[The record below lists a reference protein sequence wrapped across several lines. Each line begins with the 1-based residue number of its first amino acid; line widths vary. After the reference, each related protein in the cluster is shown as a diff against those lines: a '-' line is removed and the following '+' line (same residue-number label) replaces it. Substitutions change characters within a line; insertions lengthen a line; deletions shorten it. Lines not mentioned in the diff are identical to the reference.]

1 VRGTGRVDD
10 VTEPEP
16 EPAPPAPPPP
26 PPGDAAAVA
35 RPRAETTRGGDTRAY
50 AARSPAAD
58 PAAADDA
65 DGPAAAAAAAAGDTA
80 ATVAAAENKI
90 DTTGK
95 MMRGA
100 SPELLAKL
108 AADLGRDPALQSLA
122 SKGLLRWND
131 LLKEVDGTV
140 TIDEEKVT
148 QVKQALRRQGLQS
161 RDNASAGYARYARE
175 RTVPR
180 MQRLPSG
187 VRVVTKPHWLR
198 AARPV

>member
-1 VRGTGRVDD
+1 MRGTGRVDD

-16 EPAPPAPPPP
+16 EPGPLAPPPP

>member
-1 VRGTGRVDD
+1 M
-10 VTEPEP
+10 
-16 EPAPPAPPPP
+16 
-26 PPGDAAAVA
+26 
-35 RPRAETTRGGDTRAY
+35 
-50 AARSPAAD
+50 
-58 PAAADDA
+58 
-65 DGPAAAAAAAAGDTA
+65 
-80 ATVAAAENKI
+80 
-90 DTTGK
+90 TGK
-95 MMRGA
+95 MMKGA

-122 SKGLLRWND
+122 SKGLLRWD
-131 LLKEVDGTV
+131 DILKEVDGTV

-180 MQRLPSG
+180 MQQLPSG